1 MRSGLFRKARAFARN
16 KRGAISIITALSALM
31 LIGFTAGA
39 VDFGNVFL
47 RTRQLQGM
55 ADLAAMAAAHDLS
68 HAQTA
73 ATATAQANRW
83 DAPIDTQVTT
93 GVYQPL
99 ASLAVD
105 NRFAPDNSSSRNAA
119 KVTLKSTA
127 DLYFAAILLGRNSLS
142 ISRTATAARAEV
154 ASFSIGS
161 RLLSLQGGVANA
173 VLSGLLGSTVNLS
186 AMDYNA
192 LAGAQV
198 DLFQYSKALKSRLDL
213 TGGSFNQT
221 LATKMTTA
229 DALGGIADV
238 LNSNGNTSAANAMQT
253 IANAAGDEQIEMG
266 SLMNLGPYGDQDYVN
281 PNGGSGVTVSALD
294 LATAALGIAQGGH
307 QVQFNLATGVPGITS
322 VTAKLAIGQRPANS
336 PWIAITDKNDVIVST
351 AQARLW
357 LSIQVAPAGSALSGV
372 ASINVPLIVELASAQ
387 AKLADIDCGATSADN
402 SVTLS
407 VQPSIGQAALASLN
421 YSDLTDFEKPL
432 DLRSFTLISTP
443 LISVSGFAD
452 IKLGGVTWQD
462 VKFSGSDIAEG
473 TVKTVKTDDLVQGV
487 FSSLLGKLSLSVKL
501 LGLGIG
507 LGQGPVT
514 SAIDS
519 SLSTVAAPLDG
530 VVNSLTSLLGVGLGE
545 ADVQVNGVRCNAVAL
560 VR

>member
-1 MRSGLFRKARAFARN
+1 MRSRLLRKARAFAKN
-16 KRGAISIITALSALM
+16 KRGAISIITALSALV

-39 VDFGNVFL
+39 VDFGNIFL

-55 ADLAAMAAAHDLS
+55 ADLAAMAAAHDLP

-73 ATATAQANRW
+73 AAATAQANRW
-83 DAPIDTQVTT
+83 DAPVDTQVAT
-93 GVYQPL
+93 GIYQPL
-99 ASLAVD
+99 ASLAID
-105 NRFAPDNSSSRNAA
+105 KRFVPDTTTSMNAA
-119 KVTLKSTA
+119 QVTLKSTA
-127 DLYFAAILLGRNSLS
+127 DLYFASILLGRNSLV

-173 VLSGLLGSTVNLS
+173 VLSGLLGSTVSLS
-186 AMDYNA
+186 VMDYNA

-198 DLFQYSKALKSRLDL
+198 DLFQYSNALKSRLNL
-213 TGGSFNQT
+213 TAGSFNQT

-238 LNSNGNTSAANAMQT
+238 LNANGNSSAATAMQT
-253 IANAAGDEQIEMG
+253 IANAAGNQQIEMG
-266 SLMNLGPYGDQDYVN
+266 NLMNLGPYGDQDYVN

-336 PWIAITDKNDVIVST
+336 PWIAITDKNDVIVRT

-357 LSIQVAPAGSALSGV
+357 ISMQVAPAGAALAGV

-387 AKLADIDCGATSADN
+387 AKLSEIDCGATATDN

-421 YSDLTDFEKPL
+421 SSDISDFETPL
-432 DLRSFTLISTP
+432 DLRSFTLINTP
-443 LISVSGFAD
+443 LIRVSGFAD

-462 VKFSGSDIAEG
+462 VKFSGSDIAAG

-487 FSSLLGKLSLSVKL
+487 FSSLLDKLNLSVNL

-514 SAIDS
+514 SAVNS
-519 SLSTVAAPLDG
+519 SLSAVATPLDG

-545 ADVQVNGVRCNAVAL
+545 ADVRVNGLRCNAVAL